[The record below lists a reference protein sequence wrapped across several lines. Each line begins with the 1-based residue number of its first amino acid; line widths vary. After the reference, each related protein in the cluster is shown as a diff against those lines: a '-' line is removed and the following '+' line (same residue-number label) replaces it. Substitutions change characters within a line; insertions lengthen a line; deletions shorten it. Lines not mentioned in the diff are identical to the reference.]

1 MDIEE
6 IAADARDGLGFP
18 RDPSGQRVVGRPR
31 AGAAVRALV
40 RLVWVT
46 GSMVLVCRVLLPS
59 RLLSDVPAPKSTAGD
74 RQRFTV
80 AHELGHLKLHLART
94 VSDERA
100 CEKRGTSICRRLP
113 IPAPKAAEHDIPE
126 Y

>member
-1 MDIEE
+1 MRSAE
-6 IAADARDGLGFP
+6 
-18 RDPSGQRVVGRPR
+18 R
-31 AGAAVRALV
+31 AGAAVAPLV
-40 RLVWVT
+40 RLGMDHPAFDGHSGMSRST
-46 GSMVLVCRVLLPS
+46 PKSTLVMYTP
-59 RLLSDVPAPKSTAGD
+59 STAGD

-100 CEKRGTSICRRLP
+100 CEKEAHRFAGAFLYPRQ
-113 IPAPKAAEHDIPE
+113 AAEHDIPE